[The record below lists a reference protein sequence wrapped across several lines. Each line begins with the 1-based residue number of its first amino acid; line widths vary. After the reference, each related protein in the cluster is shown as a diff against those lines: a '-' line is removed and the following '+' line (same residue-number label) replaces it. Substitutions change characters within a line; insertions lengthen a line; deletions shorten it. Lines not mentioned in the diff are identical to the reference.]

1 MCLAV
6 PGKITALDADAATA
20 TVNML
25 GVEQRASTR
34 LIPTAQVGDYVL
46 VHAGFAIE
54 VIDAEQARETIEVLR
69 DLEELEA
76 EELAG
81 AGAMS
86 ATVPTGAE
94 A

>member
-6 PGKITALDADAATA
+6 PGKILEIRDGAQA
-20 TVNML
+20 TVDMM
-25 GVEQRASTR
+25 GATRDASVR
-34 LIPTAQVGDYVL
+34 LTPGAKVGDFVL

-86 ATVPTGAE
+86 ATVPTSAE

>member
-6 PGKITALDADAATA
+6 PGKILEIRDDAQASVDMMGVTRDAS
-20 TVNML
+20 L
-25 GVEQRASTR
+25 R
-34 LIPTAQVGDYVL
+34 LTPDAQVGDFVL

-54 VIDAEQARETIEVLR
+54 VIDAEQARETIDILR

-76 EELAG
+76 DELAG
-81 AGAMS
+81 AGA
-86 ATVPTGAE
+86 PIE

>member
-6 PGKITALDADAATA
+6 PGKILEIRDGAQA
-20 TVNML
+20 TVDMM
-25 GVEQRASTR
+25 GATRDASIR
-34 LIPTAQVGDYVL
+34 LTPDAKVGDFVL

-81 AGAMS
+81 AGAVP
-86 ATVPTGAE
+86 ATASTATE